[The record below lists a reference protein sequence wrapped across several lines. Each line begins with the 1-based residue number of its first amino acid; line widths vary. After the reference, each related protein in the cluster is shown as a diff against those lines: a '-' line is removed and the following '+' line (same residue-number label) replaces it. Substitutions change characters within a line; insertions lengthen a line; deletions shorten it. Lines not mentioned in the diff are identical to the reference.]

1 MHIDIMYRPTSK
13 WTQEE
18 LKKLQGKWFVKKLSG
33 ELKGCATFYDNK
45 ELAQMEACYLADH
58 GICPSVTQVY
68 WKNGRYNI

>member
-45 ELAQMEACYLADH
+45 ELAQMEARHVMNLNTNMMLWIIMVKMV
-58 GICPSVTQVY
+58 G
-68 WKNGRYNI
+68 N